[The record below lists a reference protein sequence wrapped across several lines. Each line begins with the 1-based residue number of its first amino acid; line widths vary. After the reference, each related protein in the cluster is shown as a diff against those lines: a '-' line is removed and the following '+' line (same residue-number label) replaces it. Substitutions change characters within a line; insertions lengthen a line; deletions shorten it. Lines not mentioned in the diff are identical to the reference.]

1 MFLVV
6 FLLTRGTDA
15 FRFKFFKVLVLTLCV
30 SFSSVQDIDCSPEN
44 DYKLKPSFID
54 MITAGSI
61 ILWHTLGQGRI
72 KASKKSGGSTSGHP
86 PSLPVA
92 TIGTNQKQTHSQKTK
107 VQQMQ
112 S

>member
-72 KASKKSGGSTSGHP
+72 KASKKSGGSTSDHP

-92 TIGTNQKQTHSQKTK
+92 TTGTNQKQTHS
-107 VQQMQ
+107 
-112 S
+112 